1 MTQALLELARYLAGR
16 HEPIM
21 SAWRKAI
28 RRDPSMTSGA
38 SLPRSQL
45 NDHIPAV
52 LDAFRARLVAAAAGA
67 REAQGE
73 HVQDAAAHGLQRWQQ
88 GYDLREVTRE
98 WGHFQL
104 CVSDDLERFAASNPD
119 LEREAMPIARRAWA
133 EICTEGVTES
143 VNQYFRLQQIEAEG
157 QVRDLEA
164 ALSEVRE
171 MDRHR
176 AELWREAAHDL
187 RGNVGVVIN
196 ATAGLTRQ
204 NLPET
209 ARERL
214 ITLLGRNVGSLQSL
228 LEDVMSLARLQA
240 GREQLAVKRFDA
252 AALVKEVT
260 GRMHGLV
267 DERGLSLEVEGPA
280 VLTVEG
286 DAVKVQRIMQNL
298 LLNAVKYTERGGVVV
313 SYGDSRD
320 NDDARWMLCVQD
332 TGPGFAAGPGAPLA
346 GAIESATDESRAVDV
361 AAGPDSPQH
370 QPVQAAPQRPALPVH
385 QEHGEGIGLSIVKRL
400 CELLN
405 ATIELDSVAG
415 RGTTVRVLFPR
426 AYGGE

>member
-1 MTQALLELARYLAGR
+1 M
-16 HEPIM
+16 
-21 SAWRKAI
+21 
-28 RRDPSMTSGA
+28 
-38 SLPRSQL
+38 
-45 NDHIPAV
+45 
-52 LDAFRARLVAAAAGA
+52 
-67 REAQGE
+67 
-73 HVQDAAAHGLQRWQQ
+73 
-88 GYDLREVTRE
+88 
-98 WGHFQL
+98 
-104 CVSDDLERFAASNPD
+104 
-119 LEREAMPIARRAWA
+119 ARRAWA

-157 QVRDLEA
+157 QVRDLDA

-171 MDRHR
+171 MDRQR

-204 NLPET
+204 NLPDT

-228 LEDVMSLARLQA
+228 LEDVMGLARLQA
-240 GREQLAVKRFDA
+240 GREQLVVKRFDA
-252 AALVKEVT
+252 AALIKDVA
-260 GRMHGLV
+260 GRLHGV
-267 DERGLSLEVEGPA
+267 MDERGLSFEVEGPA

-286 DAVKVQRIMQNL
+286 DAVKVQRIAQNL
-298 LLNAVKYTERGGVVV
+298 LLNAFKYTERGGVVV
-313 SYGDSRD
+313 SYGDSRN
-320 NDDARWMLCVQD
+320 NDEGRWMLSVQD

-361 AAGPDSPQH
+361 AAGGNSPEH
-370 QPVQAAPQRPALPVH
+370 QPLQASPRRPALPVY

-405 ATIELDSVAG
+405 ATIELDSVPG

>member
-1 MTQALLELARYLAGR
+1 MASR

-21 SAWRKAI
+21 AAWRKAV
-28 RRDPSMTSGA
+28 RRDPDMTSGA

-45 NDHIPAV
+45 NDHIPAI
-52 LDAFRARLVAAAAGA
+52 LDAFRTRLAAAEGDG
-67 REAQGE
+67 RDAQDE
-73 HVQDAAAHGLQRWQQ
+73 HVEDAAAHGLQRWQQ

-98 WGHFQL
+98 WGHLQL
-104 CVSDDLERFAASNPD
+104 CVLDDLEQFATAHAD
-119 LEREAMPIARRAWA
+119 LDRAAMAIARRSWVA
-133 EICTEGVTES
+133 ICAEGVTES
-143 VNQYFRLQQIEAEG
+143 ATQYFRLQQIEAEG
-157 QVRDLEA
+157 QVRDLES
-164 ALSEVRE
+164 ALLEIRE
-171 MDRHR
+171 MDQQR
-176 AELWREAAHDL
+176 AALWREAAHDL

-196 ATAGLTRQ
+196 ATAGLTRD

-214 ITLLGRNVGSLQSL
+214 MHLLGRNVGSLQSL

-240 GREQLAVKRFDA
+240 GREQLAVKPFDA
-252 AALVKEVT
+252 AALVKDVA
-260 GRMHGLV
+260 GRMHGLL
-267 DERGLSLEVEGPA
+267 DERALSLEVQGPA

-286 DAVKVQRIMQNL
+286 DAVKVQRIAQNL
-298 LLNAVKYTERGGVVV
+298 LLNACKYTERGGVVV

-320 NDDARWMLCVQD
+320 NDPARWMLCVQD

-346 GAIESATDESRAVDV
+346 GAIEAATDEARAVDV
-361 AAGPDSPQH
+361 AAGSEAPQH
-370 QPVQAAPQRPALPVH
+370 HPTSAPPRRLALPVH

-405 ATIELDSVAG
+405 ATIELDSVPG

-426 AYGGE
+426 AYGE